1 MDGMQAKT
9 VRFGRM
15 AHDLVAREA
24 DRDGTSFST
33 YVREA
38 ALARAV
44 WTIALRRETPILA
57 TRLQV
62 LREELDELGIDGM
75 ALIERFAVELDR
87 SEGVDGSL
95 SLAPEPE

>member
-1 MDGMQAKT
+1 MDGMQPKT

-15 AHDLVAREA
+15 AHDLVQRES

-44 WTIALRRETPILA
+44 WTIALRRDAPILA
-57 TRLQV
+57 TRLQG
-62 LREELDELGIDGM
+62 LREELEELGIDGM
-75 ALIERFAVELDR
+75 GLLERFAVELER
-87 SEGVDGSL
+87 SEGIEQRAS
-95 SLAPEPE
+95 SEPE